1 MPPGTMPLG
10 MMIRRPPLQSQ
21 RKRRYIRTYAFLYCM
36 LTVFLLQ
43 GNIFDTL
50 LALSAPKLSELH
62 DELDSYLSTDPEH
75 IIDAL
80 AWWVGKCATYPHLS
94 RMALNYLSIPG
105 RWNLQH
111 LFMLLTRYLT
121 ATSVDVEC
129 IFSHGRLLLSHVH
142 SQLSVQST

>member
-1 MPPGTMPLG
+1 
-10 MMIRRPPLQSQ
+10 
-21 RKRRYIRTYAFLYCM
+21 M

-50 LALSAPKLSELH
+50 PALSAPKLSELR

-75 IIDAL
+75 VIDAL
-80 AWWVGKCATYPHLS
+80 AWWVGKHATYPHLS

-111 LFMLLTRYLT
+111 SFMLLTRYLT